1 MTKHNELAMIAG
13 FCNISAFS
21 LLVYRVHITKFTDH
35 LTYIWIFLVLAA
47 QLMLFIYG
55 QINHI
60 FGIYVPA
67 LIMFSGLLYVF
78 YIKTVYTENYL
89 IEKELKE
96 KDILKD

>member
-1 MTKHNELAMIAG
+1 MTKYNELTLIAG
-13 FCNISAFS
+13 FCNITAFS
-21 LLVYRVHITKFTDH
+21 LLVYQVHITKITNH
-35 LTYIWIFLVLAA
+35 LTYMWIFLFLIS
-47 QLMLFIYG
+47 QLLLFIYG

-60 FGIYVPA
+60 FGIYIPA
-67 LIMFSGLLYVF
+67 LIMFSGLLYIF